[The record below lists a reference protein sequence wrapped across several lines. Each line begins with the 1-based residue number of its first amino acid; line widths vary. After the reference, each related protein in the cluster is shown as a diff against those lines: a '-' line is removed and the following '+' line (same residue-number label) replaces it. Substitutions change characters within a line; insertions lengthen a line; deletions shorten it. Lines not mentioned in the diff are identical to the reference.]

1 MTKREMVLRIAQ
13 ETGLKQSDVKR
24 VVQRTLTLVVE
35 ALASGKT
42 VELRNFGVFKV
53 KSRKARVGRNPKTGT
68 TVPVPAKRVVTFKPG
83 LWMRRDIR

>member
-1 MTKREMVLRIAQ
+1 MTKREMVLKIAQ
-13 ETGLKQSDVKR
+13 ETGLKQLDVKR

>member
-13 ETGLKQSDVKR
+13 ETGLKQLDVKR